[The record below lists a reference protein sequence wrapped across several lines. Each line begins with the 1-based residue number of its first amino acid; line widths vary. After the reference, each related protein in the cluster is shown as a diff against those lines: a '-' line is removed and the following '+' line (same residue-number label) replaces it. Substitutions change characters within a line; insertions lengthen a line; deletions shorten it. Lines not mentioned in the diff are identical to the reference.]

1 MTISALSHYARHP
14 RTILQERAGVP
25 GNHQFLV
32 TLTTPTTTVNSNA
45 PAIHRSAPSKT
56 PPHPVVAIPRDGQ

>member
-14 RTILQERAGVP
+14 RTILPERAGVP

-32 TLTTPTTTVNSNA
+32 TLTTPTTTVNSN
-45 PAIHRSAPSKT
+45 
-56 PPHPVVAIPRDGQ
+56 PHTNP